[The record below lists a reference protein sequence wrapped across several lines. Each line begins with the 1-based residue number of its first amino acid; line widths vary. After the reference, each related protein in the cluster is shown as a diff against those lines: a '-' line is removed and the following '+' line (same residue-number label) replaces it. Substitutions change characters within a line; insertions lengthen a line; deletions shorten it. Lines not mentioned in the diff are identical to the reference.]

1 MIRLTIVSFQTL
13 VLSAAAVLF
22 LTASGTVTAAESIK
36 LHPENGHYFLWR
48 GKPTILVTSGEHYGA
63 VLNLDFDFDRYLGT
77 LAADGLN
84 HTRTFSGTYRE
95 VSSSFGITDNTLAPK
110 KNRYVCPWARS
121 DTPGYFDGTN
131 KFDLSRWDPT
141 YFARLRRFMAA
152 AQERGIVVEM
162 NLFCPLYAEAMW
174 AASPMNTKNNVNGVG
189 DCPRAEVLTLK
200 HPQLVEIQVA
210 FTRKIIQELNEFDNL
225 YFEVI
230 NEPYARGVS
239 EQWEHNIA
247 ETIQQAEKALP
258 NKHLI
263 SMNIASGRKKVNDP
277 HPAVSIFNFHGC
289 VPPDTVAMNYGL
301 NKVIGENETGFRGRQ
316 DLLYRTEGWDFII
329 AGGALYSNLDYSFTP
344 QHPDGTFLD
353 YQSPGGGSPA
363 LRRQLSILK
372 QFMEG
377 FEFVR
382 MKPEPSVIK
391 SVSGG
396 LSSQVLAEPGRAYAI
411 YLHVPIPWKPKNIE
425 ELAATQVKTTL
436 VLGLPAGSYRAEW
449 IDTKDGGSAGG
460 EQFEHSG
467 GSRSLESPTF
477 AGDIAL
483 RIVAVRAGQ

>member
-1 MIRLTIVSFQTL
+1 LL
-13 VLSAAAVLF
+13 
-22 LTASGTVTAAESIK
+22 LTASGTTTAAEPIR

-63 VLNLDFDFDRYLGT
+63 VLNLDFDFDRYLAT

-95 VSSSFGITDNTLAPK
+95 VSDSFGITNNTLAPK

-121 DTPGYFDGTN
+121 DTLGYFDGTN

-141 YFARLRRFMAA
+141 YFTRLRRFMAA

-174 AASPMNTKNNVNGVG
+174 DASPMNAKNNVNGVG

-200 HPQLVEIQVA
+200 HPRLVEIQVA
-210 FTRKIIQELNEFDNL
+210 FIRKIVHELNEFDNL

-239 EQWEHNIA
+239 EQWEHHIA

-258 NKHLI
+258 NRHLI
-263 SMNIASGRKKVNDP
+263 SMNIASGRKKVSNP

-289 VPPDTVAMNYGL
+289 APPDTVAMNYGL

-329 AGGALYSNLDYSFTP
+329 AGGALYSNLDYSFTS

-391 SVSGG
+391 SISGG

-411 YLHVPIPWKPKNIE
+411 YLHVPIPWKPKNVE
-425 ELAATQVKTTL
+425 ELAATQIKTTL
-436 VLGLPAGSYRAEW
+436 MLSLPAGSYSAEW
-449 IDTKDGGSAGG
+449 IDTKDGGVVAGEKF
-460 EQFEHSG
+460 EQSG

-477 AGDIAL
+477 TADIAL
-483 RIVAVRAGQ
+483 RVFAVRAE